1 MSLILQGLM
10 LRMKQALNNN
20 GWLLLDSLLAFL
32 ILTVGILAV
41 ITAFTHTTKSA
52 SFSDKATQATYLA
65 QQSLEKLK
73 YFDGK
78 TIAPVLPST
87 NTQGIFTIEY
97 THDTATQAIS
107 PLNGLNL
114 VPVKVTVTWLDPGFK
129 NTPRSIAISSY
140 YFHYDE

>member
-1 MSLILQGLM
+1 MIPQRLVCHLKLLHS
-10 LRMKQALNNN
+10 KN
-20 GWLLLDSLLAFL
+20 GWILLDSLLAFL

-41 ITAFTHTTKSA
+41 IAAFTQTTKSA
-52 SFSDKATQATYLA
+52 YFSDQATQATYLA

-87 NTQGIFTIEY
+87 STRGILTMEH
-97 THDTATQAIS
+97 TRDTATQAIS

-114 VPVKVTVTWLDPGFK
+114 VPVKVTVTWLDPAF
-129 NTPRSIAISSY
+129 NNAPRSIAISSY
-140 YFHYDE
+140 YFYYNE

>member
-41 ITAFTHTTKSA
+41 IAAFTQTTKSA
-52 SFSDKATQATYLA
+52 YFSDQATQATYLA

-114 VPVKVTVTWLDPGFK
+114 VPVKVTVTWLDPAF
-129 NTPRSIAISSY
+129 NNAPRSIAISSY
-140 YFHYDE
+140 YFYYNE